1 LHSLYFTFI
10 LNVPFSN
17 TKSRFHCMFYSST
30 FLIHFQINKAAPYTY
45 CYFVNFSIC
54 YCPTISSHSH
64 ISKSSF
70 KKTINPNLSLLLFTF
85 HIHTSCLKSPLLEHC
100 TCACFKV
107 FLSKYF
113 LKVSYFEN
121 NLNILL
127 LLLSAILY
135 DILY

>member
-1 LHSLYFTFI
+1 MKNPGFSYVLFFKSIFI
-10 LNVPFSN
+10 
-17 TKSRFHCMFYSST
+17 
-30 FLIHFQINKAAPYTY
+30 IHFQNLINQAAPYTY
-45 CYFVNFSIC
+45 YYFVNFPIC

-64 ISKSSF
+64 ISKTSF
-70 KKTINPNLSLLLFTF
+70 KRTINPNLSLLIFKF
-85 HIHTSCLKSPLLEHC
+85 HTHTSCLKSPLLLHC
-100 TCACFKV
+100 ICVYFKV

-113 LKVSYFEN
+113 LKVSHFET